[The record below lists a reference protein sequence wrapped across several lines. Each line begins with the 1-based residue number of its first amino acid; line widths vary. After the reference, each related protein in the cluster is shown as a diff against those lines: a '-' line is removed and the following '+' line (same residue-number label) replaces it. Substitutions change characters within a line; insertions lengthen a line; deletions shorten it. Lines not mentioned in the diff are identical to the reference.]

1 MERSFLLRGNVI
13 WSETPR
19 KLAAAPRSY
28 AVCLDGVSM
37 GVFPEIPERY
47 RNLPLLDCGDSLILP
62 GLVDLHL
69 HAPQYHNRAL
79 GLDLE
84 LLEWLGRVTYP
95 EETRFSDSAYAERAY
110 SDFAQ
115 ALKQSA
121 TTRACIYATVHTEAT
136 RRLMELLDE
145 TGLCCFVGRVNM
157 DRNAPDNL
165 CEADAETALRET
177 ERWIEDTL
185 GRYRNVKPIL
195 TPRFLPACSEKLLA
209 GLGALREKYRLPV
222 QSHLSENTGEV
233 AWVKQLA
240 PDSQS
245 YGHAYDRFGLFGGDY
260 PAVMAHCVHS
270 TPEEIDLMER
280 RGVFIAHCPQSN
292 TNLGSGIAPARLYL
306 DRGIPMGLGTDISGG
321 HSLSVFRTAEEAISV
336 SKLRRRLLDDS
347 LRPLT
352 APEAFYLATKGGGA
366 FFGKAGSFEEGYRF
380 DAVVIDDGRLAAPR
394 ELTLSERLE
403 KVLFLSEDR
412 DIRLKYVDGLCVLQQ
427 EEAV

>member
-1 MERSFLLRGNVI
+1 VSPAKRDWTKPPQKISAARALLRF
-13 WSETPR
+13 
-19 KLAAAPRSY
+19 
-28 AVCLDGVSM
+28 CLRGLHGDS
-37 GVFPEIPERY
+37 PSSERY

-240 PDSQS
+240 PDSKAMDT
-245 YGHAYDRFGLFGGDY
+245 HTTDFGLFGGDY

-270 TPEEIDLMER
+270 HAGGNRPHGAA
-280 RGVFIAHCPQSN
+280 RGVYRA
-292 TNLGSGIAPARLYL
+292 LPAVQHEPRQRHRAGPLYL

-321 HSLSVFRTAEEAISV
+321 HSLSVFRTAEEAYRSPSCAGVYWTIRCAR
-336 SKLRRRLLDDS
+336 LRRRRRFIS
-347 LRPLT
+347 QQKAAAPSSARRGPLRR
-352 APEAFYLATKGGGA
+352 AN
-366 FFGKAGSFEEGYRF
+366 RF